1 MAKIEF
7 RGALSETANLSA
19 SVQDYVKELF
29 KLQADGR
36 ASTSALAERMS
47 VAPASATA
55 MLKKLSQLGLVEH
68 EPYHGARLTPIG
80 ERAAL
85 EMIRH
90 HRLLEQY
97 LSTTLGL
104 PLDAVHA
111 EAERL
116 EHALSEELEALID
129 ESLGFPTHDPHGD
142 PIPSAA
148 LELESGEERSLADVE
163 QGKRAT
169 VRRVPDS
176 DRELLRYLDGL
187 GLIPGERVEV
197 TESAPFGGP
206 VTVRARGADHAIS
219 RELAGQIGVD

>member
-1 MAKIEF
+1 
-7 RGALSETANLSA
+7 LSETANLST
-19 SVQDYVKELF
+19 SVQDYVKELY
-29 KLQADGR
+29 KLQSDGR
-36 ASTSALAERMS
+36 ASTSALAERMR
-47 VAPASATA
+47 VTPASATA
-55 MLKKLSQLGLVEH
+55 MLKKLAQIGLVEH
-68 EPYHGARLTPIG
+68 EPYRGARLTPVG

-148 LELESGEERSLADVE
+148 LKLEGVTQRSLADVE
-163 QGKRAT
+163 KGKNAV

-176 DRELLRYLDGL
+176 DRELLRYLDEL
-187 GLIPGERVEV
+187 GLVPGARVRV
-197 TESAPFGGP
+197 TDSAPFGGP
-206 VTVRARGADHAIS
+206 ITVRARGTDHPIS
-219 RELAGQIGVD
+219 RELAGRIGVA